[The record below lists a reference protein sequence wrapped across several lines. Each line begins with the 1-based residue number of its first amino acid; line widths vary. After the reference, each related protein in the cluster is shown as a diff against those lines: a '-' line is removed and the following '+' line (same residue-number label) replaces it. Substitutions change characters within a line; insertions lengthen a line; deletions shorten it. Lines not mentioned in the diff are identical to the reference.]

1 VTVDTGI
8 AERLIGV
15 LRTAAG
21 TPGLEYG
28 RRPEPMRGGF
38 WAELLSF
45 TLANPPE
52 SWPAELVARL
62 MPDPGSARKETIVQ
76 RAVAAAGFPTP
87 LVRAAGGPDDGLG
100 RAFMVMDR
108 AAGGPALS
116 GLDGLSPAAVPRLL
130 REIPDLLATSM
141 ARLHELDPGLVRG
154 ELEQLREVPVTVP
167 GLLGAV
173 GRFAGEFGRTDLVH
187 AARWLTDHPPRPAPD
202 VICHGDLHPFNL
214 LADGDRITVLDW
226 STALLAPRAHDV
238 GFTSLLLSDPPLR
251 VPGWQRPLV
260 RMFGRVLARR
270 FVRGYQRRAG
280 VTVEPHEL
288 RWHQAVVCLRA
299 LTETASWVH
308 EGTASAH
315 AGHPWLISGPGF
327 ARRLTSLT
335 GVPVRTR

>member
-1 VTVDTGI
+1 
-8 AERLIGV
+8 
-15 LRTAAG
+15 
-21 TPGLEYG
+21 
-28 RRPEPMRGGF
+28 
-38 WAELLSF
+38 
-45 TLANPPE
+45 
-52 SWPAELVARL
+52 
-62 MPDPGSARKETIVQ
+62 
-76 RAVAAAGFPTP
+76 
-87 LVRAAGGPDDGLG
+87 
-100 RAFMVMDR
+100 
-108 AAGGPALS
+108 
-116 GLDGLSPAAVPRLL
+116 
-130 REIPDLLATSM
+130 
-141 ARLHELDPGLVRG
+141 
-154 ELEQLREVPVTVP
+154 VPVTVP

-173 GRFAGEFGRTDLVH
+173 ERFAGEFGRTDLVN

-226 STALLAPRAHDV
+226 STALIAPRAHDV

-251 VPGWQRPLV
+251 VPDWQRPLV

-299 LTETASWVH
+299 LTEAASWVH